1 MNHLNKEKQ
10 RQLTE
15 WILTY
20 LPEKNDLQGTLELRA
35 LAGDAG
41 FRRYYRLNTTPSM
54 IAVDSPPNKENNLAY
69 VEISLALNARGI
81 RRPHLYAV
89 DFSRGFLLLEDLGE
103 QLLLPLLSADT
114 VENLYGRAE
123 LMLQSIQKSAPDT
136 EIFPPY
142 DTAALTQEFD
152 LFATWFVKKMLGIPL
167 DEQTNSM
174 LNTLSTDLSNNAIS
188 QPQVIVHRDY
198 HSRNLMLMDD
208 QQLAV
213 IDFQDAVIGPITYDL
228 VSLLKDCYVFWPR
241 ELVEG
246 RALNYRQ
253 QLEDSEL
260 MVGVDEQT
268 FLRWFDLM
276 GLQRHIKVMGVFARL
291 ALRDGKTEYLH
302 DLPLAIAHV
311 LDVVAR
317 YPAAAPFGHWF
328 EAEVKPHLSSQSW
341 YKGSHEFFSADL
353 ADPDTL

>member
-1 MNHLNKEKQ
+1 MNKEKQ
-10 RQLTE
+10 RQLKE
-15 WILTY
+15 WILIY
-20 LPEKNDLQGTLELRA
+20 LPEKNDLQGTLELQA
-35 LAGDAG
+35 LASDAG

-54 IAVDSPPNKENNLAY
+54 IAVYSPPNKENNLAY
-69 VEISLALNARGI
+69 VEISLALNARDI

-103 QLLLPLLSADT
+103 QLLLPLLSAET
-114 VENLYGRAE
+114 VENLYGQAE
-123 LMLQSIQKSAPDT
+123 LMLQSIQKSEPNT
-136 EIFPPY
+136 EIFPTY
-142 DTAALTQEFD
+142 DTTALTQEFD
-152 LFATWFVKKMLGIPL
+152 LFATWFVKKMLGVSI

-198 HSRNLMLMDD
+198 HSRNLMLMGD

-228 VSLLKDCYVFWPR
+228 VSLLKDCYVSWPR
-241 ELVEG
+241 ELVER

-302 DLPLAIAHV
+302 DLPLVIAYV
-311 LDVVAR
+311 LDVVSR
-317 YPAAAPFGHWF
+317 YPAAAPFGRWF
-328 EAEVKPHLSSQSW
+328 DAEVKPHLSSQSW
-341 YKGSHEFFSADL
+341 YKGSHQFFSADL
-353 ADPDTL
+353 ADRDTL

>member
-1 MNHLNKEKQ
+1 MNKEKQ
-10 RQLTE
+10 RQLKE
-15 WILTY
+15 WILIY
-20 LPEKNDLQGTLELRA
+20 LPEKNDLQGTLELQA
-35 LAGDAG
+35 LASDAG

-54 IAVDSPPNKENNLAY
+54 IAVYSPPNKENNLAY
-69 VEISLALNARGI
+69 VEISLALNARDI

-103 QLLLPLLSADT
+103 QLLLPLLSAET
-114 VENLYGRAE
+114 VENLYGQAE
-123 LMLQSIQKSAPDT
+123 LMLQSIQKSEPNT
-136 EIFPPY
+136 EIFPTY
-142 DTAALTQEFD
+142 DTTALTQEFD

-302 DLPLAIAHV
+302 DLPLVIAYV
-311 LDVVAR
+311 LDVVSR
-317 YPAAAPFGHWF
+317 YPAAAPFGRWF
-328 EAEVKPHLSSQSW
+328 DAEVKPHLSSQSW
-341 YKGSHEFFSADL
+341 YEGSHQFFSADL
-353 ADPDTL
+353 ADRDTL